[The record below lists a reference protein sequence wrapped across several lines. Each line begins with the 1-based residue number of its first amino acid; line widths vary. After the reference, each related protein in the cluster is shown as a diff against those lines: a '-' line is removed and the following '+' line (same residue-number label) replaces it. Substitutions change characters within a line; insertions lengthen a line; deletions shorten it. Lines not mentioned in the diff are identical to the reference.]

1 MLSKVENAKYQ
12 IMDVPMSGEDIV
24 EILQVQFE
32 DMGVIVSLTERD
44 DMPVN
49 TASCNGYFYHQ
60 DWDGESNIE
69 LEVVVR
75 DTNDVIIINNNAW
88 KFLEHEII
96 QTLEHEII
104 HREQCESRDGFQP
117 TTIQFLPHMENLT
130 DAQQRIVYLS
140 IPDEIDAYANDV
152 ALDLLQIYN
161 RTQAAKRLLNW
172 PTILVSESAIFCEY
186 MDLFGP
192 NSDIVKVIVK
202 KTLKRMVS

>member
-1 MLSKVENAKYQ
+1 MKLLHFVEHYWWKICNHENAKYQ

-75 DTNDVIIINNNAW
+75 DTNDVIIINNNAT
-88 KFLEHEII
+88 KR
-96 QTLEHEII
+96 Q
-104 HREQCESRDGFQP
+104 RGFP
-117 TTIQFLPHMENLT
+117 FGL
-130 DAQQRIVYLS
+130 
-140 IPDEIDAYANDV
+140 V
-152 ALDLLQIYN
+152 AG
-161 RTQAAKRLLNW
+161 
-172 PTILVSESAIFCEY
+172 SA
-186 MDLFGP
+186 
-192 NSDIVKVIVK
+192 
-202 KTLKRMVS
+202 